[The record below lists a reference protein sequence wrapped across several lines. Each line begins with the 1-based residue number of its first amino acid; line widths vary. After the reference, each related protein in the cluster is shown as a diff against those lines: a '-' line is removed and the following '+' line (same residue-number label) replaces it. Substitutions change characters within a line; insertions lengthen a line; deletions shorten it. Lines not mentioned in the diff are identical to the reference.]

1 LLSSLQQNQNEKAT
15 VATTVAFFTAIK
27 PNKKQ
32 KEGAYLQVPTLA
44 CHFWL

>member
-15 VATTVAFFTAIK
+15 IATAVAFFAAIEPK
-27 PNKKQ
+27 KKQ